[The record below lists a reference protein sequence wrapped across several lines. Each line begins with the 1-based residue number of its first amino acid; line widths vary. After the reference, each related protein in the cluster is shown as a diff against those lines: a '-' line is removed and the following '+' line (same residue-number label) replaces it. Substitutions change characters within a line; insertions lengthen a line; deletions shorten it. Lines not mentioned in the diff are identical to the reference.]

1 MENLQEYFNELSSND
16 EARYFYHFTSVSG
29 DKIMDEGLIVANP
42 SWEQSFLEF
51 SPEELLNIE
60 DVINDNQGNKFK
72 NNNTMI
78 IVGVYKD
85 DIDYF
90 IRKLS
95 PDEISYIGFE
105 GVSLPDYIVDTNYIL
120 GYIDLNTLELYIN
133 EYANIYYDNLNLR

>member
-1 MENLQEYFNELSSND
+1 MEDLQEFFDELSSND
-16 EARYFYHFTSVSG
+16 EARYFYHFTSAPG

-51 SPEELLNIE
+51 SPDELLNIE
-60 DVINDNQGNKFK
+60 DVINDNKSNKFK

-78 IVGVYKD
+78 IAYVYKD

-95 PDEISYIGFE
+95 PDEISCIDFE

-133 EYANIYYDNLNLR
+133 EYTNLR